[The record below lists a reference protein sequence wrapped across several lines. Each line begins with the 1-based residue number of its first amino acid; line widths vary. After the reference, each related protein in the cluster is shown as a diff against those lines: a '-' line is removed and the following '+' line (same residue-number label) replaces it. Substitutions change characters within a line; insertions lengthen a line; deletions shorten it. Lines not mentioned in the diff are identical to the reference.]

1 MRNDEP
7 SPPEDAEGSARK
19 PSIGETLRATRE
31 FRRASIERVAELL
44 RIEPRFVVA
53 LEEDRFEEIGPPVF
67 VKGYLKHYSELLGI
81 DPQPLLDELRERL
94 RGADPPLQA
103 RLPAEREKSPSS
115 VATVAVA
122 AVVLALAA
130 VGVWRFG
137 GVTRNGAAPPPAA
150 SAEVRG
156 AETSTRTTGE
166 TGLPP
171 AGDTL
176 GRPAPVAGVPAEGAG
191 ADGPDGA
198 SGEGSGGI
206 ELDPPSAESPEPSSG
221 NQAVSTEPAEAAA
234 GAAASGGD
242 RALPREEAAA
252 PTSPPGGDA
261 AAADADPVTA
271 DVDPTVADAD
281 SSISG
286 GLLIELRFIEDSW
299 TEVTSAGGE
308 RLFYGLARAGAEE
321 RIRADGEVR
330 VLLGNANGV
339 IVRVNGRPFAYPAGS
354 RNGALA
360 RFRLSPEN

>member
-206 ELDPPSAESPEPSSG
+206 ELDPPSAESPEPSSDD
-221 NQAVSTEPAEAAA
+221 QAVSIEPA
-234 GAAASGGD
+234 D
-242 RALPREEAAA
+242 
-252 PTSPPGGDA
+252 
-261 AAADADPVTA
+261 A